1 MAPCDEYV
9 LLRRGREQDARGIAE
24 VHVATWRAAYRDL
37 LPLSFLNGLS
47 VDNRERMWNEELRV
61 VHADRAPWVAEAAGQ
76 IVGFVSAGASR
87 NEDAKP
93 AEAEVY
99 AIYVL
104 PGCWD
109 RGVGSSLLAHA
120 ERDLVRHGYKEAT
133 LWCLTDNTR
142 GRAFYEQAG
151 WRLDGAKLTRT
162 FADHNVEEVRYRLT
176 LDKSRVAAIA

>member
-24 VHVATWRAAYRDL
+24 VHVATWRAAYGDL
-37 LPLSFLNGLS
+37 LPQSFLNALS
-47 VDNRERMWNEELRV
+47 VDNRERMWREELRV
-61 VHADRAPWVAEAAGQ
+61 THADRAPWVAEAAGQ

-87 NEDAKP
+87 NEDAKA

-104 PGCWD
+104 PDCWD
-109 RGVGSSLLAHA
+109 RGVGGSLLAHA
-120 ERDLVRHGYKEAT
+120 ERDLVSHGYKEAT
-133 LWCLTDNTR
+133 LWCLADNVR
-142 GRAFYEQAG
+142 GRAFYEQSG

-162 FADHNVEEVRYRLT
+162 FGGHDVEEVRYRLT
-176 LDKSRVAAIA
+176 LDKSRLAAIA